1 MNSLAAFRL
10 QTSAWCRGRRPA
22 PRPGPAIGP
31 GSAAALA
38 LLLSGLLAVPAPARA
53 DNDDDD
59 HDRARAAVAAGEV
72 MPLQAVLARLRTRH
86 PGEVLEVELEQ
97 DHGRW
102 RYEIK
107 LLQPDGALR
116 KLKLDARTGELLQ
129 HPGRRDGPIGAS
141 AASAAAGGAR

>member
-1 MNSLAAFRL
+1 MNPLAVPRL
-10 QTSAWCRGRRPA
+10 QASPWCRGRPLA
-22 PRPGPAIGP
+22 PRLGRVMT
-31 GSAAALA
+31 SALA
-38 LLLSGLLAVPAPARA
+38 LAMLLAGPAPARA
-53 DNDDDD
+53 DDDHGSDD

-129 HPGRRDGPIGAS
+129 RPGRRDGPNGAG
-141 AASAAAGGAR
+141 AASAATGGAR